1 MALHPNHFSI
11 FHPLSPSRSFTPQK
25 GFFFMRA
32 ESATNSD
39 SDSEDGLI
47 KSFKKKLHKRD

>member
-11 FHPLSPSRSFTPQK
+11 FHPHSPTRSLTPQK
-25 GFFFMRA
+25 GFFFMRVD
-32 ESATNSD
+32 SSPNSD

-47 KSFKKKLHKRD
+47 KSFKKKLHKRE

>member
-1 MALHPNHFSI
+1 LHPNHFSI